1 VQEKIKHI
9 KDRLQ
14 LLVKQYQHLQ
24 KENAQLKAEVEKSN
38 TIRKQQQQT
47 IEELKYKIDTA
58 KIQSSQLSREEKAAL
73 EKRIDGYLK
82 EINMCL
88 NLLSKE

>member
-1 VQEKIKHI
+1 M
-9 KDRLQ
+9 
-14 LLVKQYQHLQ
+14 Q
-24 KENAQLKAEVEKSN
+24 KENIQLKAELEKHSATN
-38 TIRKQQQQT
+38 KQQQRQLQ
-47 IEELKYKIDTA
+47 ELTYKIDTA
-58 KIQSSQLSREEKAAL
+58 KIQSSQLSREEKATL